1 VTSKGS
7 KSRIRWE
14 GDSNQVIRGWPEEVR
29 QNFGGELTRLENHE
43 EPLDGKSMGKS
54 LPGVHEL
61 RDEDKNSWYRLLYY
75 LRSGWI
81 YVLHCFTKKSNQTSL
96 ADIRL
101 AKQRLAAVKQ
111 RDESP
116 STRGAKK

>member
-14 GDSNQVIRGWPEEVR
+14 GDSNEVIRTWPQEIR

-43 EPLDGKSMGKS
+43 DPLDSKPMGKS
-54 LPGVHEL
+54 LPGVNEL
-61 RDEDKNSWYRLLYY
+61 RDEDKDSWYCLLYY

-81 YVLHCFTKKSNQTSL
+81 YVLHCFTKKSNRTSPG
-96 ADIRL
+96 DIAIARR
-101 AKQRLAAVKQ
+101 RLAAVRQ
-111 RDESP
+111 RDDA
-116 STRGAKK
+116 R